1 MSFSETAYS
10 RLRTLILSGQ
20 LAPDS
25 TITENAMVERLALGK
40 TPVREAMR
48 RLVLEGLLDVTPR
61 LGYTVTGISLRDVND
76 IFQLRVIVEVAAAQ
90 LAVDQMTEEALE
102 RLEALST
109 SSYDPD
115 DPDSLQRYAA
125 ENAEYHDI
133 IGTLSG
139 NRRLADLITRLMLES
154 RRFVQIAQL
163 TREHGEEVVLQHVA
177 IVEAF
182 RAGDSAAVGDAVRVH
197 VEDAWDLVLDSL
209 AAASGAVPSVG
220 SDGA

>member
-20 LAPDS
+20 LPPDS
-25 TITENAMVERLALGK
+25 VITENAMVARLALGK

-61 LGYTVTGISLRDVND
+61 LGYTVSGISQQDVND

-90 LAVDQMTEEALE
+90 LAVDHMTAEALE
-102 RLEALST
+102 RLQALST
-109 SSYDPD
+109 SGYDPD
-115 DPDSLQRYAA
+115 DPDSMQRYLA

-139 NRRLADLITRLMLES
+139 NRRLADLIRRLMLES
-154 RRFVQIAQL
+154 RRFVQIAHL
-163 TREHGEEVVLQHVA
+163 TRAHGEEVVLQHVA
-177 IVEAF
+177 IVGAF
-182 RAGDSAAVGDAVRVH
+182 RAGDRDAVGDAVRVH
-197 VEDAWDLVLDSL
+197 VEDAWRLMLYSL
-209 AAASGAVPSVG
+209 AAGSGEVSVG
-220 SDGA
+220 GRA